1 MARTFHCDIDVDNRQ
16 VYNISAV
23 DDVCNLS

>member
-1 MARTFHCDIDVDNRQ
+1 MAGAFHCDIDVDNRV

-23 DDVCNLS
+23 DDVFMLS